1 MIDGFAIVLTHTLL
15 LIAFW
20 LLRERDDLDDEAPP
34 AEHHRAAGF
43 GATGSG
49 WRGEG

>member
-34 AEHHRAAGF
+34 AEHHRPAGF
-43 GATGSG
+43 G